1 MKRILPLLLVFCHL
15 IGCAQ
20 ADSTNSDK
28 ILIVYLT
35 RTQNTKAVA
44 EIIQKEVGGDLI
56 ALELVKPYP
65 EDYQQHVNQ
74 VVRESASAYLPP
86 LKTKLDLTP
95 YDIVFVGFPTW
106 GMQLPP
112 PIKSFLVEYDLSQKT
127 IVPFNTH
134 AGYGVGSG
142 FRQIAK
148 LCPKSE
154 VKLGLSLE
162 GGHEKRGI
170 YLAIKNKRAK
180 EVERQVNDWLRRIKI
195 LTYN

>member
-1 MKRILPLLLVFCHL
+1 MKKILPLLLLCCHL
-15 IGCAQ
+15 IGWAQ
-20 ADSTNSDK
+20 VDSTNSDK

-44 EIIQKEVGGDLI
+44 EMINRQVGGDLI
-56 ALELVKPYP
+56 ALELVQPYP
-65 EDYQQHVNQ
+65 EDYQQHVDQ
-74 VVRESASAYLPP
+74 VVSENASAYLPP

-154 VKLGLSLE
+154 VKQGLSLE

-170 YLAIKNKRAK
+170 YLAIKNNRAK
-180 EVERQVNDWLRRIKI
+180 EVEKQVNNWLKKIKI
-195 LTYN
+195 LNQN